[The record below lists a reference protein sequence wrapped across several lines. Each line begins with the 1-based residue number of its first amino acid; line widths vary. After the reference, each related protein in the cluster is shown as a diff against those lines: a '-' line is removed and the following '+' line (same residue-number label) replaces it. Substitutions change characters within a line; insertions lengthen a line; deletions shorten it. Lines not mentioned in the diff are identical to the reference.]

1 MSTDGATITL
11 TYDEILDDGNGPAT
25 ANFQIKVQGER
36 RGVSTATVSGKTVA
50 LKLASAITTGQT
62 VTVTYNDPTVG
73 IDDLFAIQDRS
84 GNDADSLI
92 DQDVTNTSEV
102 SDSTAP
108 EFVRAVMSSDGRSI
122 TLTYDEVLDDGNGP
136 GTADFSVTV
145 DDVSAEPSQVTLSG
159 RTVVL
164 GLSTGVLS
172 LQDVTVSYTDPTG
185 DDDSNAIQ
193 DVAGNDSRQLG

>member
-11 TYDEILDDGNGPAT
+11 TYDEILDGGNGPAT

-92 DQDVTNTSEV
+92 DQDVDEYIRGQRLHG
-102 SDSTAP
+102 AGI
-108 EFVRAVMSSDGRSI
+108 RASSHVERWQVDH
-122 TLTYDEVLDDGNGP
+122 
-136 GTADFSVTV
+136 AD
-145 DDVSAEPSQVTLSG
+145 L
-159 RTVVL
+159 
-164 GLSTGVLS
+164 
-172 LQDVTVSYTDPTG
+172 
-185 DDDSNAIQ
+185 
-193 DVAGNDSRQLG
+193 